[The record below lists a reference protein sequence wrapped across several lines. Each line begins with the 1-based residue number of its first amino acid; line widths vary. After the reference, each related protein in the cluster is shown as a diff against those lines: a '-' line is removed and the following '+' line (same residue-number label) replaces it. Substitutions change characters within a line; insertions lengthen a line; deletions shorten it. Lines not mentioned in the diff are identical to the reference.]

1 MTTMSYDL
9 TFLKV
14 TKLKRLTNYL
24 SWRML
29 IKYSLMSAELWDLI
43 IESDVEFSLKLDVS
57 SQSVMT
63 EEFVFKIIIITS
75 TVLINIT
82 WANWITQNNKITVII
97 IFIVSSEITVIIDNI
112 KIVKEM

>member
-1 MTTMSYDL
+1 MTTMSYNL

-14 TKLKRLTNYL
+14 TKLKKLANYS

-43 IESDVEFSLKLDVS
+43 VENDIEISSKPDVL

-63 EEFVFKIIIITS
+63 EEFISETMMIT
-75 TVLINIT
+75 LMILADIT
-82 WANWITQNNKITVII
+82 
-97 IFIVSSEITVIIDNI
+97 
-112 KIVKEM
+112 

>member
-14 TKLKRLTNYL
+14 MKLKRSTDYL
-24 SWRML
+24 LWRIL

-43 IESDVEFSLKLDVS
+43 IKDNVEISLKSDIL

-63 EEFVFKIIIITS
+63 KEFYI
-75 TVLINIT
+75 
-82 WANWITQNNKITVII
+82 
-97 IFIVSSEITVIIDNI
+97 
-112 KIVKEM
+112 

>member
-1 MTTMSYDL
+1 MTIMLYDL

-14 TKLKRLTNYL
+14 TKLKELMNYS

-43 IESDVEFSLKLDVS
+43 IKSNVEILLKSDVL

-63 EEFVFKIIIITS
+63 EEFISKTTTTTS
-75 TVLINIT
+75 TVLVNIT
-82 WANWITQNNKITVII
+82 
-97 IFIVSSEITVIIDNI
+97 
-112 KIVKEM
+112 